1 MNTNNKSTNLNKNQ
15 IRLVFFCGN
24 PGREYAATRHNTA
37 WIVLEKLEATETLSW
52 QGKFNGYYA
61 RSYKLGTENN
71 LLLLKPGIYMNLA
84 GQCLGPAATF
94 FKLVPEN
101 ILVCHDDIELE
112 FGTVAFKKGGG
123 TGGHNGLRSIDKA
136 LKSSPEDAAGFYRLR
151 IGISR
156 PARGNVDSHVLGR
169 FSPHEEAELDH
180 YTALVAEQL
189 ETFLSSNSP
198 QLNKKIKLLP

>member
-1 MNTNNKSTNLNKNQ
+1 MNTNNKQTNLNKNQ

-24 PGREYAATRHNTA
+24 PGREYAATRHNAA
-37 WIVLEKLEATETLSW
+37 WIVLEKLEAAETLSW

-61 RSYKLGTENN
+61 RSYKLDTENN
-71 LLLLKPGIYMNLA
+71 LFLLKPEIYMNLA
-84 GQCLGPAATF
+84 GQCLGSAATF
-94 FKLVPEN
+94 FKLAPEN

-123 TGGHNGLRSIDKA
+123 TGGHNGLRSIEKA

-156 PARGNVDSHVLGR
+156 PARGSVDSHVLGR
-169 FSPHEEAELDH
+169 FSPDEEAELNH
-180 YTALVAEQL
+180 YTALAAGQL
-189 ETFLSSNSP
+189 ESFLRSDSP